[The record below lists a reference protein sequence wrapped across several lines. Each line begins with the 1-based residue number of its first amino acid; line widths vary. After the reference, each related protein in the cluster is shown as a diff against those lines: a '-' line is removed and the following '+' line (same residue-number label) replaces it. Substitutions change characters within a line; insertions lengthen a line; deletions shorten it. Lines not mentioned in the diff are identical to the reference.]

1 MAAIWMELLLGDC
14 FVATF
19 ALKTQFSFKLLAIF
33 NGFVEDNGW
42 KRKGSYGGE
51 GTDVCQAIFSVS
63 TAHTVLHFL

>member
-19 ALKTQFSFKLLAIF
+19 ELKTKFSFKLLTIF
-33 NGFVEDNGW
+33 NGFVEDNGG
-42 KRKGSYGGE
+42 KRNLSYGGE
-51 GTDVCQAIFSVS
+51 GTHVCQAMSSVF